1 MAPRYFVLS
10 VDKAFAVLES
20 FNGEHP
26 HLSATEVGRISG
38 LNKAT
43 ARRLL
48 LTLSDLGYID
58 VLESGRYRLSPKILR
73 LSRQYLDG
81 LDIPGLALPILQELT
96 RNTGE
101 ASNVAV
107 ADGKDVVYVAR
118 VAVPQRILSTNLDVG
133 SRLPL
138 HATSLGKVLLFGM
151 TSAERRLRLGP
162 PPWPGF
168 TSRTRITCEMLEQDF
183 RAIARSGVSVAD
195 RELDEGLCSMA
206 APIQDHT
213 GRIVAAINLS
223 AHHLTMRA
231 QKLSQT
237 HRNALLKAAQTI
249 SRSLGWPPLS
259 KEEGNGKVSS

>member
-20 FNGEHP
+20 FSGERP

-48 LTLSDLGYID
+48 LTLSDLGY
-58 VLESGRYRLSPKILR
+58 VEAPANGKYRLSPKILQ
-73 LSRQYLDG
+73 LSRRYLDG
-81 LDIPGLALPILQELT
+81 LDIPALALPILQDLT

-101 ASNVAV
+101 ASNIAV

-118 VAVPQRILSTNLDVG
+118 VSVPQRILSTNLDVG

-151 TSAERRLRLGP
+151 TSQERQVRLGT

-168 TSRTRITCEMLEQDF
+168 TSRTRITWEMLEQDF
-183 RAIARSGVSVAD
+183 RAIAVSGVSVAD

-206 APIQDHT
+206 APIRDHT
-213 GRIVAAINLS
+213 GHIVAAINLS
-223 AHHLTMRA
+223 AHHLTMPA
-231 QKLSQT
+231 QTLFQA
-237 HRNALLKAAQTI
+237 HRNALLNAAQSI
-249 SRSLGWPPLS
+249 SQSLGWTLS
-259 KEEGNGKVSS
+259 EEESLRE